1 MSDRPS
7 RSTDHDATMSNS
19 LAFTAFIMASSPGRL
34 SLPFAPADASILIDV
49 YDLPT
54 GSICDRFQLSA
65 LIFGVLL
72 RGAERYF
79 HRHVIF
85 HDHPG
90 ALDETDGATGILQP
104 RFIGKV

>member
-1 MSDRPS
+1 MKGAFGLPKPISVKP
-7 RSTDHDATMSNS
+7 TDD
-19 LAFTAFIMASSPGRL
+19 G
-34 SLPFAPADASILIDV
+34 
-49 YDLPT
+49 
-54 GSICDRFQLSA
+54 
-65 LIFGVLL
+65 
-72 RGAERYF
+72 ERYF

>member
-1 MSDRPS
+1 MRPPCRTLL
-7 RSTDHDATMSNS
+7 RSP
-19 LAFTAFIMASSPGRL
+19 LSSWRQAQDVYPF
-34 SLPFAPADASILIDV
+34 PFAPADASILIDV

-90 ALDETDGATGILQP
+90 VLDETDGATGILQP